1 MAIFTSLDIPT
12 GCPVQY
18 GIMGLE
24 MIVRAKV
31 SEKYK
36 I

>member
-1 MAIFTSLDIPT
+1 MTIFSSLDIPT

-18 GIMGLE
+18 VLMGLE

-31 SEKYK
+31 SQKCK